1 MQYRR
6 LGTSTAPWRRLR
18 TRSVTLA
25 ATLLGGVVAGC
36 ASAPPAAED
45 WPRSVPPRANYE
57 QLHALDAANG
67 EIEPLDDYLV
77 WVTRF
82 YEGWGPFPY
91 GWNAMSEAALEAV
104 PEERY
109 ALVAAKLDYLGQ
121 LISGEWAKSR
131 ARTRIPNRALAAWAQ
146 AMNEAIERGEVEAL
160 LDRAIADVERVLA
173 GDLDGGTIRIE
184 RYYPD
189 LDLEA

>member
-1 MQYRR
+1 MQLQR
-6 LGTSTAPWRRLR
+6 LGTPPTRRQR
-18 TRSVTLA
+18 RQRRSVASLLA
-25 ATLLGGVVAGC
+25 VLVAGC
-36 ASAPPAAED
+36 ATAPPTEEH
-45 WPRSVPPRANYE
+45 WPRSIPPRASYE

-67 EIEPLDDYLV
+67 EVEPLEEYLR

-91 GWNAMSEAALEAV
+91 GWNAMTESALEAV

-109 ALVAAKLDYLGQ
+109 ALVVAKLDYLGQ

-160 LDRAIADVERVLA
+160 LERAIADVESVLA
-173 GDLDGGTIRIE
+173 GELDGDKIRPE
-184 RYYPD
+184 RYYPE
-189 LDLEA
+189 LDTEA

>member
-1 MQYRR
+1 MRSR
-6 LGTSTAPWRRLR
+6 LGTQRVASQG
-18 TRSVTLA
+18 RSPA
-25 ATLLGGVVAGC
+25 RSALLVAILLAGC
-36 ASAPPAAED
+36 ASAPPTSED
-45 WPRSVPPRANYE
+45 WPASLPPRSNYE
-57 QLHALDAANG
+57 QLYALDSARG
-67 EIEPLDDYLV
+67 EVEPLEEYLT

-91 GWNAMSEAALEAV
+91 GWNAMSQAALEAV

-109 ALVAAKLDYLGQ
+109 ALVVAKLDYLGQ

-131 ARTRIPNRALAAWAQ
+131 ARTRIPNRAIAAWAQ

-160 LDRAIADVERVLA
+160 LERAIADVERLLA
-173 GDLDGGTIRIE
+173 GELEGDVVRLE

-189 LDLEA
+189 VDPEA